1 MSEEL
6 GRELGWDDLIEKEGQ
21 EFELLPA
28 GTYEFTVE
36 SMDRGRYPGSERMAA
51 CNCANLTLVIRNP
64 ETGNLCRVFDTLYL
78 NSKMEWRLSQFFLG
92 IGQKK
97 KGEPLHPNWG
107 AVPGSTGRVEIEVNA
122 YTDKNGKD
130 KKNNKVKAYLAREAK
145 KFVAG
150 EF

>member
-64 ETGNLCRVFDTLYL
+64 ETGTF
-78 NSKMEWRLSQFFLG
+78 
-92 IGQKK
+92 
-97 KGEPLHPNWG
+97 
-107 AVPGSTGRVEIEVNA
+107 
-122 YTDKNGKD
+122 
-130 KKNNKVKAYLAREAK
+130 
-145 KFVAG
+145 AG
-150 EF
+150 CSIPCI